1 MKLRTLI
8 VAAGMFAFA
17 APVFA
22 QSDPPGTVILKLS
35 NRNTSERSFSPADF
49 SDEAIVMTRENNLSS
64 ENGGWEFALF
74 GSVRGLAYIQ
84 RIPENGWTHT
94 IALKPETGYVARI
107 QQGYTRWDN
116 KIEPNYVYVGI
127 YCDSWRTEAGDGGIM
142 GATLKYIC
150 PFNPVAAP
158 VDERIFVS
166 GSVSHSGLA
175 RWYIEEADI
184 NGNGL
189 IENSEMR
196 EVRTLGRN
204 FYGMAE
210 LPDYLEGLW
219 RFENLEELYLSD
231 SHFCLG
237 KELRVQH
244 DKLRKITLDYHE
256 ELEYIDLSGCPNLET
271 VYIMHCALKDI
282 DLPSSVVDLDLA
294 GNDIVRIDLRGL
306 PRLKRLVIWENE
318 LEVLIVND
326 LKELEILAC
335 QRNGLRAL
343 DLSGNPRLQRLYCY
357 DNPMVALDISANPSI
372 TILSVARNGQQNS
385 LQRLYIP
392 AGKTKR
398 DYKGSESGELSW
410 LSEIE
415 VINK

>member
-1 MKLRTLI
+1 
-8 VAAGMFAFA
+8 
-17 APVFA
+17 
-22 QSDPPGTVILKLS
+22 
-35 NRNTSERSFSPADF
+35 
-49 SDEAIVMTRENNLSS
+49 
-64 ENGGWEFALF
+64 
-74 GSVRGLAYIQ
+74 
-84 RIPENGWTHT
+84 
-94 IALKPETGYVARI
+94 
-107 QQGYTRWDN
+107 
-116 KIEPNYVYVGI
+116 
-127 YCDSWRTEAGDGGIM
+127 M

-166 GSVSHSGLA
+166 GSISHPGLA

-204 FYGMAE
+204 FYGRAE

-231 SHFCLG
+231 SHFCPG

-244 DKLRKITLDYHE
+244 D
-256 ELEYIDLSGCPNLET
+256 
-271 VYIMHCALKDI
+271 
-282 DLPSSVVDLDLA
+282 
-294 GNDIVRIDLRGL
+294 
-306 PRLKRLVIWENE
+306 
-318 LEVLIVND
+318 
-326 LKELEILAC
+326 
-335 QRNGLRAL
+335 
-343 DLSGNPRLQRLYCY
+343 
-357 DNPMVALDISANPSI
+357 NPMVALVISANPSI
-372 TILSVARNGQQNS
+372 TILSVARNGLQNS

-410 LSEIE
+410 LSGIE